1 MALDVAL
8 QTKDGTTGGNYH
20 SGGPCAGGE
29 CLWFSEG
36 CYHGCE
42 SCSGEMP
49 AGGNYY
55 GPPNCNTT
63 LEPTLADEYVTWNIP
78 VQGKRPSRFGDW
90 TKFHP
95 WRSPGRAPVADPC
108 GVAGAYVRAT
118 GGGGETP
125 IGSKQG
131 DLGSELPV
139 NVVTQVRDRLPV
151 AFLPCEAAPG
161 LRWHLEWAQLLFSRE
176 MFAH

>member
-1 MALDVAL
+1 
-8 QTKDGTTGGNYH
+8 
-20 SGGPCAGGE
+20 
-29 CLWFSEG
+29 
-36 CYHGCE
+36 
-42 SCSGEMP
+42 MP

-63 LEPTLADEYVTWNIP
+63 LEPTLPEEFVTWNIP

>member
-1 MALDVAL
+1 
-8 QTKDGTTGGNYH
+8 
-20 SGGPCAGGE
+20 
-29 CLWFSEG
+29 
-36 CYHGCE
+36 
-42 SCSGEMP
+42 MP

-55 GPPNCNTT
+55 GAPNCNTT
-63 LEPTLADEYVTWNIP
+63 LEPTLPDEYVTWNIP
-78 VQGKRPSRFGDW
+78 DHEGKRPSRFGDW

-108 GVAGAYVRAT
+108 GVAGAYVRST

-151 AFLPCEAAPG
+151 RGAPLCMGKLPLAFG
-161 LRWHLEWAQLLFSRE
+161 GIQ
-176 MFAH
+176 